1 MFRKKKIL
9 ISGGAG
15 FIGSHLAAALVA
27 DDNEV
32 WCLGRQPEL
41 GAFSDIK
48 YRVLDI
54 RNFDC
59 WDILEQE
66 QFDYVFHLA
75 GNADQNLALQDPRY
89 DLEENFLATFNLL
102 EKIRTM
108 VVQPKLIFAS
118 SVTVYGNCSDLVLH
132 EETSVTVPIGN
143 YGVSKLAAERYV
155 YAYAKQYKIKALTAR
170 IFSTYG
176 PGLRRQI
183 VFDLIKKL
191 SKDPTQLEI
200 LGTGNEARDLIYIDD
215 QVNNLLTIAKR
226 GKYEGEVYNAAC
238 GRLTTTRQIA
248 EAVSVAMNLKP
259 KFIFTEQIRIFD
271 APTWLADVSK
281 ITVLGCKPR
290 IDLIEGAS
298 RTVAWFKN
306 NFSV

>member
-27 DDNEV
+27 ADNQV
-32 WCLGRQPEL
+32 WRLGRQVESEPIL
-41 GAFSDIK
+41 GTK
-48 YRVLDI
+48 YIPLDI
-54 RNFDC
+54 RNPDC
-59 WDILEQE
+59 WKILEQE

-108 VVQPKLIFAS
+108 SVRPKLIFAS
-118 SVTVYGNCSDLVLH
+118 SVTVYGNCSDPVLN
-132 EETSVTVPIGN
+132 EETSVTLPMGN

-155 YAYAKQYKIKALTAR
+155 YAYAKQYQIKALTAR

-183 VFDLIKKL
+183 VHDLMKKL
-191 SKDPTQLEI
+191 TKDPTQLEI
-200 LGTGNEARDLIYIDD
+200 FGTGNEARDIIYIDD
-215 QVNNLLTIAKR
+215 QVNNLLTIAEH
-226 GKYEGEVYNAAC
+226 GVYEGETYNAAC
-238 GRLTTTRQIA
+238 GSLTTTRQIA
-248 EAVSVAMNLKP
+248 EAVAVAMNLSP
-259 KFIFTEQIRIFD
+259 KFIFTEQIRVFD
-271 APTWLADVSK
+271 APIWLADVSK
-281 ITVLGCKPR
+281 IAALGCKST
-290 IDLIEGAS
+290 IGLEEGMR
-298 RTVAWFKN
+298 RTAAWFKN
-306 NFSV
+306 NVPV